1 MELWTKI
8 NMSSVPRGLR
18 GLRYWQSLTLFNP
31 GRFQMTVE
39 WSNRDWKYLNAS
51 LLRALLCDANK
62 MMAMKNVH
70 LMSWKRRW
78 ARIRLIYVAS
88 KAEAKAIHQ
97 GLTGLILFVKLT
109 NDWVLRNL
117 TGENIDVGL
126 NLVCSTMD

>member
-1 MELWTKI
+1 MDGI
-8 NMSSVPRGLR
+8 GLE
-18 GLRYWQSLTLFNP
+18 F
-31 GRFQMTVE
+31 
-39 WSNRDWKYLNAS
+39 WKSLNAS
-51 LLRALLCDANK
+51 LLRALLCDADK
-62 MMAMKNVH
+62 MLAMKNVH